1 MTLAITCY
9 ARFQW
14 RMNGMCWRK
23 TVFSRMRIMKL
34 MRNIRINLI
43 HYDSFH
49 NFHFPQA
56 LAAILILSKAVEN
69 ADLPAHE
76 VFDSLR
82 SQRHRNRQA
91 RGLPHIMREAL
102 ALLMACAPAILQAQE
117 TFTTSSAVM
126 PAEVDRIYVR
136 GLQALVKTQNPA
148 GNWPDDPLYGSEPAV
163 VGLAVI
169 SMLAHGDDP
178 NSGPYSIAIHR
189 GLDFILKRADA
200 KTGYIGTSMYNHGF
214 GTLALAEAYGAVDE
228 PRLGPALQ
236 KSVELIVHSQENN
249 SFHAWRYSPESKD
262 ADTTVSGAQM
272 VALLAARNAGIAV
285 PETAI
290 QNGLLFYKTC
300 QTSDGGIGYTSP
312 TAPNGTRSA
321 IACTVYALAKDKTSP
336 VFKSA
341 FEFIKQAPVEAQYAQ
356 YYLYYASQAYFHSSP
371 EAWQTWNRENIKMLR
386 ISQAAEGYWEGQ
398 FGRTFG
404 TSASLLSLALN
415 YRYLPIYER

>member
-49 NFHFPQA
+49 NFHFPQ
-56 LAAILILSKAVEN
+56 
-69 ADLPAHE
+69 
-76 VFDSLR
+76 
-82 SQRHRNRQA
+82 
-91 RGLPHIMREAL
+91 AL

-178 NSGPYSIAIHR
+178 NSGPYSTTIHR

-200 KTGYIGTSMYNHGF
+200 KTGYIGTSMYN
-214 GTLALAEAYGAVDE
+214 
-228 PRLGPALQ
+228 
-236 KSVELIVHSQENN
+236 
-249 SFHAWRYSPESKD
+249 
-262 ADTTVSGAQM
+262 
-272 VALLAARNAGIAV
+272 
-285 PETAI
+285 
-290 QNGLLFYKTC
+290 
-300 QTSDGGIGYTSP
+300 
-312 TAPNGTRSA
+312 
-321 IACTVYALAKDKTSP
+321 
-336 VFKSA
+336 
-341 FEFIKQAPVEAQYAQ
+341 
-356 YYLYYASQAYFHSSP
+356 
-371 EAWQTWNRENIKMLR
+371 
-386 ISQAAEGYWEGQ
+386 
-398 FGRTFG
+398 
-404 TSASLLSLALN
+404 LSL
-415 YRYLPIYER
+415 IHI